1 MIGDPDPAD
10 IQRIPSQ
17 PFMERKPQA
26 RSPDLTHFRPSELSI
41 EWVCHQDRK
50 GGPAST
56 ICPESRGSNIAKDM
70 QISVLSLWML
80 VSWKRERS
88 KLGRSRWPQW
98 KQPDQEPRTSCILQ
112 VAASLTT
119 GSLETFHH
127 LFWRAPLPLSSGEH
141 GKLLHTRAMGSI
153 ADTSIPQGRGAWTLG
168 LAWYFLLKWFPANY
182 QGFLCSL

>member
-1 MIGDPDPAD
+1 M
-10 IQRIPSQ
+10 SL
-17 PFMERKPQA
+17 
-26 RSPDLTHFRPSELSI
+26 SPGQKRWTGLYRA
-41 EWVCHQDRK
+41 V
-50 GGPAST
+50 
-56 ICPESRGSNIAKDM
+56 CPESRGSNITKGM

-80 VSWKRERS
+80 VRWKREHS

-112 VAASLTT
+112 VAVPLTT

-153 ADTSIPQGRGAWTLG
+153 ADTSIPQGRGAWTLE
-168 LAWYFLLKWFPANY
+168 LTWYFLLKWFPANY